1 MTFSERLQSWRD
13 WWERLSQRERTMLGA
28 AGATFVV
35 IMTLGVGYFITDG
48 LETLDQRNSD
58 MRQALRDLD
67 TQRDAYLRMKAKSA
81 QLETRLGQ
89 TPVQF
94 QSYLEAAAKEAGV
107 ELPESQEHQ
116 ATTSNKAFNERT
128 VDLRLGAV
136 TLEQLTKF
144 MRAVETGRSMVVV
157 SQLNV
162 RTRDDKHEQLDVTM
176 SVSTY
181 ERRVDSGKGGGKSNS
196 PNNKE
201 DKN

>member
-1 MTFSERLQSWRD
+1 MTFSERLQALRD
-13 WWERLSQRERTMLGA
+13 WWERLSQRERTLVGSMC
-28 AGATFVV
+28 ATFVILV
-35 IMTLGVGYFITDG
+35 TLGVGYFITDG

-89 TPVQF
+89 MPVQF
-94 QSYLEAAAKEAGV
+94 QGYLEAAAKEAGV
-107 ELPESQEHQ
+107 EIPESTPHEQ
-116 ATTSNKAFNERT
+116 ATSNKAFIERS

-162 RTRDDKHEQLDVTM
+162 RTRDDKHQQLDVTM

-181 ERRVDSGKGGGKSNS
+181 ERRVDSGKSTGKSNS
-196 PNNKE
+196 NSKE

>member
-1 MTFSERLQSWRD
+1 MTLSERLQALRD
-13 WWERLSQRERTMLGA
+13 WWERLSQRERTLVGAMLT
-28 AGATFVV
+28 TFVV
-35 IMTLGVGYFITDG
+35 LVTLGVGYFITDG

-81 QLETRLGQ
+81 QMETKLGQ
-89 TPVQF
+89 TPVQL

-107 ELPESQEHQ
+107 ELPEQQEHQ
-116 ATTSNKAFNERT
+116 AASSNKAFIERT

-144 MRAVETGRSMVVV
+144 LRAVETGRSMVVV
-157 SQLNV
+157 TQLEV
-162 RTRDDKHEQLDVTM
+162 HTRDDRHQQLEVTM

-181 ERRVDSGKGGGKSNS
+181 ERRAETTKGGTK
-196 PNNKE
+196 KE
-201 DKN
+201 DKS